1 MRILRSSHHRSFQ
14 NRQRL
19 AKQASSLRYFEHDLQ
34 RKEREDEEEQE
45 ADECIQIYQ
54 DRNSP
59 FDDQAL
65 FIDFP
70 NTEDTSSSRMKKIKE
85 ENDLSGEAEDN
96 IRLDEFSS
104 RTGQI

>member
-19 AKQASSLRYFEHDLQ
+19 AKQASSLRYFEHDLH
-34 RKEREDEEEQE
+34 REEREDEEEQE

-54 DRNSP
+54 DTNSP
-59 FDDQAL
+59 FDDEAL

-70 NTEDTSSSRMKKIKE
+70 NTEVTSSSRLKKIKE

>member
-1 MRILRSSHHRSFQ
+1 M
-14 NRQRL
+14 
-19 AKQASSLRYFEHDLQ
+19 
-34 RKEREDEEEQE
+34 
-45 ADECIQIYQ
+45 DECIQIYQ
-54 DRNSP
+54 DRSSP

-85 ENDLSGEAEDN
+85 DNDQEDN
-96 IRLDEFSS
+96 IRLDEFSA